1 MAKAKEAVHETP
13 RLQSFDPALGRVVGE
28 IQANTPDEVRA
39 AVEHARKAFP
49 DWAALPV
56 KQRAVYLK
64 EVRHRI
70 FENLDP
76 ILETIRPKTASLGP
90 KPSRTMSSRRSS
102 HCNTW
107 RTLRRSR

>member
-90 KPSRTMSSRRSS
+90 KPSRTMSSRRS
-102 HCNTW
+102 
-107 RTLRRSR
+107 